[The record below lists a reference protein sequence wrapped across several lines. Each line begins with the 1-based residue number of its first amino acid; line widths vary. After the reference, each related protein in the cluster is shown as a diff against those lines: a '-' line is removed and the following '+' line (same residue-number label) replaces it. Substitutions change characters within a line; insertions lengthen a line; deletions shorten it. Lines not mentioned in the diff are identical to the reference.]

1 MTKIFIDDD
10 IFEMQDEDFK
20 IRWKYPKRDL
30 VNFEEDEF
38 NYIITLS
45 DCKITVSKKDT
56 KLIKKEWFDQYLE
69 E

>member
-1 MTKIFIDDD
+1 MTKIFINDEY
-10 IFEMQDEDFK
+10 FEMCDEDFN
-20 IRWKYPKRDL
+20 IRWKYPSREL

-56 KLIKKEWFDQYLE
+56 KLIKKEWFDPDFE